1 MKEDRILRQFA
12 CQIHLTLASWQ
23 HYYAPAVG
31 ALSDDARLTS
41 V

>member
-1 MKEDRILRQFA
+1 MIDGKYVNHGGEVR
-12 CQIHLTLASWQ
+12 SV
-23 HYYAPAVG
+23 YYAPIYRVG